1 MSHGMHESEDL
12 IPLFPLAN
20 VVLYPATRVPLYIF
34 EARYRQMVEE
44 ALAGG
49 GRIGMIAVPPDH
61 AGAMRGDPPLFDVG
75 CEGRIAQA
83 QQRPDDS
90 WDILLEATRRFRV
103 LEERPDAGKLYR
115 RALVEELPDCFPP
128 EDHADVEARRG
139 DLFVALRELVAQRAP
154 DDAGR
159 MVPESFANVD
169 HARLANLLGQTLHF
183 DVVERQQL
191 LETVDVKRRFALL
204 CELVHFQLA
213 MRDAQGPSGLG
224 QVH

>member
-1 MSHGMHESEDL
+1 MHDFEDL

-34 EARYRQMVEE
+34 EPRYRQMVED
-44 ALAGG
+44 ALSVE

-61 AGAMRGDPPLFDVG
+61 AAAMRGDPPLFEVG

-83 QQRPDDS
+83 QQRPDAT
-90 WDILLEATRRFRV
+90 WDIELEATRRFRV
-103 LEERPDAGKLYR
+103 VEELAEPSKLYR
-115 RALVEELPDCFPP
+115 RARVEELPDRFPA
-128 EDHADVEARRG
+128 EDHAAVAARRG

-159 MVPESFANVD
+159 LVPESFGDVD
-169 HARLANLLGQTLHF
+169 DARLANLLAQTLRF

-191 LETVDVKRRFALL
+191 LESVDVKGRFELL
-204 CELVHFQLA
+204 CELVHFQVA
-213 MRDAQGPSGLG
+213 MRDASRPAGPG
-224 QVH
+224 QLH